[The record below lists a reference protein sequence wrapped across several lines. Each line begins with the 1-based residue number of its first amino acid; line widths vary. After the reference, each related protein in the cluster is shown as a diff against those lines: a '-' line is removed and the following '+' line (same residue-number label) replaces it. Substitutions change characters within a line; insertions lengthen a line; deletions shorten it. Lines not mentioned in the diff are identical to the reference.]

1 MARRLAVTGA
11 NGYVG
16 RHVVADARA
25 AGWDVTGIVRSAAGA
40 VEVER
45 AGGTP
50 ALVPAL
56 DAEALA
62 PAFAGA
68 DAVAHLA
75 QIGAE
80 GAATYESVNVEGTRR
95 VAAAAAHAGVPR
107 IAFFSGLGVAH
118 YGMARRTT
126 NRYFLSKLSAEAALF
141 RSGLA
146 VDVFR
151 PSYVVGPGDAYVS
164 ALLREMA
171 GGVVERPGDGRYRMQ
186 PVAVADAAAA
196 ILAAAGGGAAGA
208 DPPHRVYDLVGPEPI
223 AFDAFVA
230 RLAARAR
237 AHGLPAEYKVL
248 AVPVAEADR
257 QARSGGYRGLSPD
270 ELDCMLCDE
279 VSDPAPLVGLLRR
292 PLMGLD
298 AAIDSAIKGGTASEA
313 EFTSA

>member
-1 MARRLAVTGA
+1 MPRRLAVTGA

-16 RHVVADARA
+16 RHVVAAARA
-25 AGWDVTGIVRSAAGA
+25 AGWDVAGVVRSAGGA
-40 VEVER
+40 AEVER

-50 ALVPAL
+50 VLVPAL
-56 DAEALA
+56 DADALA
-62 PAFAGA
+62 TAFAGA
-68 DAVAHLA
+68 AAVAHLA

-80 GAATYESVNVEGTRR
+80 GPATYESVNVEGTRR
-95 VAAAAAHAGVPR
+95 VAAAAARAGVPR
-107 IAFFSGLGVAH
+107 IAFVSGLGVAR

-126 NRYFLSKLSAEAALF
+126 NRYFLSKLRAEAALF
-141 RSGLA
+141 SSGLA

-151 PSYVVGPGDAYVS
+151 PSYIVGPGDALVG

-186 PVAVADAAAA
+186 PVAVSDAAAA
-196 ILAAAGGGAAGA
+196 ILAAAGSADAA

-223 AFDAFVA
+223 VFDAFVA

-237 AHGLPAEYKVL
+237 AHGLPSEYKVL

-279 VSDPAPLVGLLRR
+279 VSDPAPLVGLLGR
-292 PLMGLD
+292 PLMALDAALD
-298 AAIDSAIKGGTASEA
+298 AAITAA
-313 EFTSA
+313 G